1 MDQVKGNSEIRGG
14 GGVMGRGVVKKMD
27 PSREKTE
34 REESGG
40 WIPWLGHSVS
50 GAIGRVME
58 GGQGQQS

>member
-1 MDQVKGNSEIRGG
+1 
-14 GGVMGRGVVKKMD
+14 MGKGVVKKMD

-40 WIPWLGHSVS
+40 WITWLVS
-50 GAIGRVME
+50 GDIGRVME